1 MKNNFLSLTLLL
13 FCGQLFAQD
22 LYFQK
27 QDFISKINNK
37 TATLSTE
44 EQKEQAILLNS
55 KIYIEYAE
63 DPKTGQISE
72 YYGLIRRFRINEA
85 GAIDNYN
92 KIVLPISSKSDLMA
106 LKVRS
111 ISPKGVVKEQGEES
125 IKETE
130 EEGRSYKMIAVEGVE
145 EGSEVEFY
153 YLVKVPI
160 SVFGSEQLHNS
171 IPIRQTEFMIIS
183 PDYLKFEA
191 KLYNSTSIR
200 QDTIIDK
207 KAYLSFKIQNL
218 QPLYEEKY
226 ANNEANKAQIE
237 FKLAYNTA
245 KGNVKV
251 FSWKDAGNTFFELMH
266 KTSKES
272 AKEIEK
278 VLKKENIGGVSEE
291 KTIRG
296 IENYI
301 KSNISL
307 KEDASNN
314 LLPDEI
320 LKSKFADEA
329 SITRL
334 YSQFFEAA
342 NVNYELIVG
351 VSRFKKRFDKSFE
364 TWNFLDKY
372 YFYFPNSKKYLDPN
386 NPLARYGQISLPM
399 EGTDALFVSNI
410 TIGDMKTALAK
421 VKAIPFSTSNVNYDN
436 INAEISFP
444 KNLDDVN
451 IKMQRTF
458 AGHQASDIK
467 GYIMLSNTEQRAKIL
482 ENILKATLKED
493 AVFTNSIAQ
502 NYNLNS
508 EEADKDFIITTD
520 ISTKSMIEKAGNKY
534 FFKLGD
540 IIGPQAELYNERP
553 RQQAIDLNNAHSY
566 LRKIKIN
573 VPENFKIRGLEGI
586 KRNVSFEY
594 NGKKAMGFV
603 ADYQMEGQVLNV
615 TIEEYYNEVLLPM
628 SVYDNFQKVI
638 NAAADFNKLT
648 LIFE

>member
-1 MKNNFLSLTLLL
+1 MKNNFLILIALLA
-13 FCGQLFAQD
+13 CGQLFAQD

-37 TATLSTE
+37 TATLSPQ
-44 EQKEQAILLNS
+44 EQKEQAILLTS
-55 KIYIEYAE
+55 KIYIEYAQE
-63 DPKTGQISE
+63 PSTGKINE
-72 YYGLIRRFRINEA
+72 YYGLMRRFRINEA
-85 GAIDNYN
+85 GAIDTYN
-92 KIVLPISSKSDLMA
+92 KIILPISSKSDLLA

-111 ISPKGVVKEQGEES
+111 ISPKGLVKELGEES

-145 EGSEVEFY
+145 EGSEIEFY
-153 YLVKVPI
+153 YLVKTPVT
-160 SVFGSEQLHNS
+160 VFGSEKIHNS

-183 PDYLKFEA
+183 PEYLKFEA
-191 KLYNSTSIR
+191 KLYNSNSIR
-200 QDTIIDK
+200 QDTLIDK
-207 KAYLSFKIQNL
+207 KAYISFKIQNL
-218 QPLYEEKY
+218 LPLYEEKY
-226 ANNEANKAQIE
+226 ANDEANKAQVE
-237 FKLAYNTA
+237 YKLAYNTA
-245 KGNVKV
+245 NGNAKI

-266 KTSKES
+266 KTTKES

-291 KTIRG
+291 KSIRG

-301 KSNISL
+301 KSNISI
-307 KEDASNN
+307 KEDANN
-314 LLPDEI
+314 GSLPDEI
-320 LKSKFADEA
+320 LKSKFANEGA
-329 SITRL
+329 IARL
-334 YSQFFEAA
+334 YVQFFEAA

-364 TWNFLDKY
+364 TWNFMDKY
-372 YFYFPNSKKYLDPN
+372 YFYFPNTKKYIDPN

-399 EGTDALFVSNI
+399 EGTDALFISNI
-410 TIGDMKTALAK
+410 TIGEMKTALAK
-421 VKAIPFSTSNVNYDN
+421 VKAIPFSTSSLNYDN

-444 KNLDDVN
+444 KNLDGVN
-451 IKMQRTF
+451 IKMKRTF
-458 AGHQASDIK
+458 AGHQASDMK
-467 GYIMLSNTEQRAKIL
+467 GYFMLSNDEQRSKIL

-493 AVFTNSIAQ
+493 AVFSNSVAQ

-520 ISTKSMIEKAGNKY
+520 ISTKSMLEKAGNKY

-553 RQQAIDLNNAHSY
+553 RQQAIDISNAHSY

-573 VPENFKIRGLEGI
+573 IPENYKIRGLEGI
-586 KRNVSFEY
+586 KRDVSFEY

-603 ADYQMEGQVLNV
+603 ADYQIEGQVLNV
-615 TIEEYYNEVLLPM
+615 TIEEYYNEVLLPI

-648 LIFE
+648 LVFE

>member
-1 MKNNFLSLTLLL
+1 MKNNFLTLIALL
-13 FCGQLFAQD
+13 ACGQLFAQD

-37 TATLSTE
+37 TATLSPQ
-44 EQKEQAILLNS
+44 EQKEQAILLTS
-55 KIYIEYAE
+55 KIYVEYAE
-63 DPKTGQISE
+63 EPSTGKINE
-72 YYGLIRRFRINEA
+72 YYGLMRRFRINEA
-85 GAIDNYN
+85 GAIDSYN
-92 KIVLPISSKSDLMA
+92 KIILPISSKSDLIA

-111 ISPKGVVKEQGEES
+111 ISPKGVVKELGEES

-145 EGSEVEFY
+145 EGSEIEFY
-153 YLVKVPI
+153 YLVKVPVT
-160 SVFGSEQLHNS
+160 VFGSEKIHNS

-183 PDYLKFEA
+183 PEYLKFEA
-191 KLYNSTSIR
+191 KLYNSNSIR
-200 QDTIIDK
+200 QDTVIDK
-207 KAYLSFKIQNL
+207 KTYISFQIQNL
-218 QPLYEEKY
+218 LPLYEEKY
-226 ANNEANKAQIE
+226 ANSEANKAQIE
-237 FKLAYNTA
+237 YKLAYNTA
-245 KGNVKV
+245 NGNAKV
-251 FSWKDAGNTFFELMH
+251 FSWKDAGNTFFELLH

-272 AKEIEK
+272 TKEIEK

-291 KTIRG
+291 KSIRG

-301 KSNISL
+301 KSTISI
-307 KEDASNN
+307 KEDADNGS
-314 LLPDEI
+314 LPDEI
-320 LKSKFADEA
+320 LKSKFANEGA
-329 SITRL
+329 IARL
-334 YSQFFEAA
+334 YVQFFETA

-364 TWNFLDKY
+364 TWNFMDKY
-372 YFYFPNSKKYLDPN
+372 YFYFPNTKKYIDPN

-399 EGTDALFVSNI
+399 EGTDALFISNI
-410 TIGDMKTALAK
+410 TIGEMKTALAK
-421 VKAIPFSTSNVNYDN
+421 IKAIPFSTSNLNYDN

-451 IKMQRTF
+451 IKMKRTF
-458 AGHQASDIK
+458 AGHQASDMK
-467 GYIMLSNTEQRAKIL
+467 GYFMLSNDEQRSKIL
-482 ENILKATLKED
+482 ESILKATLNED
-493 AVFTNSIAQ
+493 AVFTNSVAQ

-520 ISTKSMIEKAGNKY
+520 ISTKNMIEKAGNKY

-553 RQQAIDLNNAHSY
+553 RQQPIDINNAHSY

-573 VPENFKIRGLEGI
+573 IPENYKIRGLEGI
-586 KRNVSFEY
+586 KRDVSFEY

-603 ADYQMEGQVLNV
+603 ADYQLDGQILNV
-615 TIEEYYNEVLLPM
+615 TIEEYYNEVLLPV

-648 LIFE
+648 LVFE